1 MTIFRRPKKN
11 KEKEIKQ
18 RQIAGRLFL
27 VGSNFIAGVAVLG
40 YLGYLL
46 DKRLGY
52 EDRYMVV
59 GASLG
64 IIWAVYEAIKMACW
78 VSREDDDG
86 KDKDGD
92 TENE

>member
-1 MTIFRRPKKN
+1 MSIFSRPKKN
-11 KEKEIKQ
+11 EKKEFKQ
-18 RQIAGRLFL
+18 RQIAGRLFII
-27 VGSNFIAGVAVLG
+27 GSNFVGGVAVLG

-64 IIWAVYEAIKMACW
+64 IIWAVYEAIKMAYW
-78 VSREDDDG
+78 ISREDDGG

-92 TENE
+92 TESE